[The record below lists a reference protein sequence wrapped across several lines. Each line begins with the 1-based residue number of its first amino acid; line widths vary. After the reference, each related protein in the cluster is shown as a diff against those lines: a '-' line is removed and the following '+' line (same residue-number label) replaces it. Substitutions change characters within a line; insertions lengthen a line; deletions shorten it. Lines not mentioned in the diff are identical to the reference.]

1 MIVLFMDME
10 IVIKNFFI
18 IVVEFGGIFISINS
32 DVFVFK
38 DDLNKRCF
46 VIILD
51 FNNGIILW
59 YG

>member
-1 MIVLFMDME
+1 MDME

-51 FNNGIILW
+51 FNNGIIL
-59 YG
+59 